1 MKKSLSRA
9 LLTLSCIVALS
20 GCDDSQKN
28 DKITHYSSDKCF
40 VDSIDGKPDNS
51 IYVNRQVVDFAGWA
65 IDISKNTA
73 PEQLTLRLT
82 GIQGAP
88 ARFSSPVYIDRPDLV
103 KVYNNPKLL
112 RSGFVFK
119 ADLSSLPPGG
129 YGIIL
134 EIPNG
139 RSLLVCQV
147 KKTLVVQ

>member
-1 MKKSLSRA
+1 MNRTLSSA
-9 LLTLSCIVALS
+9 LLTLSCIVGLS

-28 DKITHYSSDKCF
+28 DKVSHYSSDKCF
-40 VDSIDGKPDNS
+40 VDSIDGKSDTS
-51 IYVNRQVVDFAGWA
+51 VYVNRQMVEFTGWA
-65 IDISKNTA
+65 IDISKGSA

-82 GIQGAP
+82 GMQGTP
-88 ARFSSPVYIDRPDLV
+88 ARFSAPIYIDRPDLV
-103 KVYNNPKLL
+103 TAYNNPKLL

-129 YGIIL
+129 YGMIL